1 MMDNCSFCLIRF
13 MDVDEL
19 DEPKNQNA
27 KNPFFRRSES
37 PKSFFFLLGTV
48 NR

>member
-1 MMDNCSFCLIRF
+1 
-13 MDVDEL
+13 MDVDEF
-19 DEPKNQNA
+19 DERTKNQKPKTKNA
-27 KNPFFRRSES
+27 KNPFFRGSES